1 MCVCVCVRSFACIQ
15 ADVVLHLDCEA
26 YVARADF
33 FLFNSLSYQSF
44 VFSCVFVCIFS
55 RILRSSVIATWNLT
69 AHGTTYRF
77 KISKGEYV
85 FFMHSN
91 CCERQLLK
99 QAQNHF
105 FFALQTYSRI
115 FFSQLFCFLFCKNRK
130 INFFYWNYKFF
141 FSNITDFVLQEKNIH
156 KICSCKP
163 FVFNTYYSTLT
174 LLAYENMLSC
184 RHIRL
189 FNGQWVLC
197 VCV

>member
-1 MCVCVCVRSFACIQ
+1 MCYVHRRPDQTKLCINIYMPWTIFECVCVCVRSFACIQ

-115 FFSQLFCFLFCKNRK
+115 FFSNCFVFCFVRTERSIFFIEITNFFFRILRILFFKRK
-130 INFFYWNYKFF
+130 IYTK
-141 FSNITDFVLQEKNIH
+141 FVLVNHLFSIR
-156 KICSCKP
+156 I
-163 FVFNTYYSTLT
+163 TL
-174 LLAYENMLSC
+174 
-184 RHIRL
+184 H
-189 FNGQWVLC
+189 
-197 VCV
+197 